1 MPQTRFARLAVWES
15 GAVAKGVESGRMAE
29 LTVALSLACD
39 LGTGQPLEHGLR
51 TCWLSLNVAE
61 TMGLDAATRS
71 CIFHVALLRFLGC
84 TSDASDAALA
94 AGGDDV
100 AFNAVFAPMLNA
112 QTGESVRFLVGHLAA
127 DLPLGRRVGLVVRA
141 LADPGGARRS
151 LSAHCEA
158 AARLAARLGMPD
170 SVSSSL
176 AHAYERWDG
185 KGYPDGLAGEE
196 VPIAIRV
203 VTAARDADLWARQA
217 GWATATEVLA
227 HRRGRAYDP
236 VVVDALTTH
245 GESWLAGLGDE
256 LCAVVLDAEP
266 APVLNVDEDSI
277 DAALGAV
284 ADFADLKSPF
294 FRGHSPGVAS
304 LASAAA
310 GAAGLSGREAQ
321 ILSRAGLVHDV
332 GTVGIPSGLWDRPGP
347 LSADQWERVRLHT
360 YLGERVLSRCG
371 LLASYAPL
379 AGRHHERRDSSGY
392 HRGLGGDQLDLP
404 ARLLAAADAYHAMIE
419 DRPHRPAR
427 SPADA
432 ASQLLEEVDEGR
444 LGRVEVDAVLAAAG
458 HASQRAPAVW
468 PAGLTDREVDVLRL
482 IARGLANKQA
492 AARLGISAKTV
503 GHHIEHLYTKV
514 GVSTRA
520 GATLF
525 AMEHGLLS
533 R

>member
-1 MPQTRFARLAVWES
+1 M
-15 GAVAKGVESGRMAE
+15 
-29 LTVALSLACD
+29 
-39 LGTGQPLEHGLR
+39 
-51 TCWLSLNVAE
+51 
-61 TMGLDAATRS
+61 
-71 CIFHVALLRFLGC
+71 
-84 TSDASDAALA
+84 
-94 AGGDDV
+94 

-310 GAAGLSGREAQ
+310 GAAGLSGREARDPVVPGSFTMWAQ
-321 ILSRAGLVHDV
+321 WVSRRALGSPGAAERRSVGTGASAHLFGRAGVVTLR
-332 GTVGIPSGLWDRPGP
+332 TARI
-347 LSADQWERVRLHT
+347 VR
-360 YLGERVLSRCG
+360 
-371 LLASYAPL
+371 
-379 AGRHHERRDSSGY
+379 
-392 HRGLGGDQLDLP
+392 
-404 ARLLAAADAYHAMIE
+404 
-419 DRPHRPAR
+419 
-427 SPADA
+427 
-432 ASQLLEEVDEGR
+432 
-444 LGRVEVDAVLAAAG
+444 AAG
-458 HASQRAPAVW
+458 WPPPRTTRQQRVPPW
-468 PAGLTDREVDVLRL
+468 
-482 IARGLANKQA
+482 AR
-492 AARLGISAKTV
+492 R
-503 GHHIEHLYTKV
+503 
-514 GVSTRA
+514 
-520 GATLF
+520 
-525 AMEHGLLS
+525 
-533 R
+533 